1 MLRGHD
7 SIRRKS
13 LKTKDLRPAG
23 RGGEVVSLVFP
34 RTYVISLGIFCAIKN
49 LFFLWIL
56 GVDSDDT
63 EYILGA
69 SRGENDDE
77 DGKR

>member
-1 MLRGHD
+1 M
-7 SIRRKS
+7 
-13 LKTKDLRPAG
+13 PQ
-23 RGGEVVSLVFP
+23 
-34 RTYVISLGIFCAIKN
+34 KN